1 MVDLSRHGASRNALA
16 VRGLGGVLLV
26 LGAAAFAVVGGAGA
40 FRQAPEVHAAV
51 PAAAGPVREG
61 SAVRYR
67 GVVVGELADVAPD
80 AGGARLLLRMEPAA
94 LAVVPAS
101 VRVRVLPKT
110 LFGDQYVE
118 LAAPDGSD
126 GTGPRLAAGD
136 RIEADT
142 GAEAVRIY
150 AAYTRMFALLDS
162 LRPAELQVALGT
174 VADALRGRGAELGE
188 TIDGLHEL
196 TGRIDPART
205 ADRIGE
211 VAGLAD
217 QLATAAPD
225 LLATVDDA
233 VVLSRAVVAQREN
246 LTELLD
252 AGAELTERSQ
262 RFLDENGVRAVQV
275 VRTAEPVSAV
285 LGGNADGITATL
297 RELREFTANT
307 SRTFVDGRF
316 QIRAPVTLDDP
327 YPYDAADCPRYP
339 GLDGPG
345 CPAPVATGGAVGPV
359 GSAAEKAALRE
370 AFPVESTSDGGPEL
384 VGLLAGPV
392 LRGTQ
397 VVLP

>member
-1 MVDLSRHGASRNALA
+1 MVDLSRGGVGRSALA

-26 LGAAAFAVVGGAGA
+26 LGAAVLAVLGGAGA
-40 FRQAPEVHAAV
+40 FRQAPLVHASV

-67 GVVVGELADVAPD
+67 GVVVGELAEVVPD
-80 AGGARLLLRMEPAA
+80 AAGARLVLRMDPAA
-94 LAVVPAS
+94 LAAVPAA

-118 LAAPDGSD
+118 LAAPDA
-126 GTGPRLAAGD
+126 TGPRLAAGD
-136 RIEADT
+136 RVEADA
-142 GAEAVRIY
+142 GPEAVRIY

-205 ADRIGE
+205 AGRIGE

-217 QLATAAPD
+217 QLADAAPD

-233 VVLSRAVVAQREN
+233 VALSRAVVAQREN

-262 RFLDENGVRAVQV
+262 RFLDENGARAVRV

-297 RELREFTANT
+297 HELREFTANA

-345 CPAPVATGGAVGPV
+345 CQAPAAAGGAVGPV